1 MRVLFLLV
9 NGACDIACAYCF
21 YTTGYERRD
30 AARIRPS
37 EAGPLADRIRDVG
50 FASVILTGGDP
61 LQSRLK
67 GETYAL
73 VAALKERGLRV
84 IVNTSAAFLTESDLD
99 RIVALGV
106 DRVDVSIDSHLPEIH
121 DAQRGRHADAVA
133 AIDGLLARGHCSLA
147 ATVVVTPLN
156 APTLADTV
164 RWLRE
169 RGVTDVR
176 IQRAFLPESGVV
188 PLAAL
193 RRTAVDA
200 AFAAVAARLP
210 AAHVADYAA
219 LTADA
224 WAGLPPPRNAACQMG
239 KSYFVCGP
247 DGRLTP
253 CFHRPDVPLGNLL
266 HDPIEDVRAA
276 LDAHPLRNVRMP
288 ACFGTHCASLFDNP
302 RFWQE

>member
-1 MRVLFLLV
+1 MRCLFLLV
-9 NGACDIACAYCF
+9 NSACDIACAYCF
-21 YTTGYERRD
+21 YTTGYERRGAERVR
-30 AARIRPS
+30 AA
-37 EAGPLADRIRDVG
+37 EVGPLADRIRDAG
-50 FASVILTGGDP
+50 FATVILTGGDP

-67 GETYAL
+67 GDSYAL
-73 VAALKERGLRV
+73 VAALKDRGLRV
-84 IVNTSAAFLTESDLD
+84 IINTSAAYLTALDLD
-99 RIVALGV
+99 RIVAIGV
-106 DRVDVSIDSHLPEIH
+106 DRVDVSIDSHLAEIH

-133 AIDGLLARGHCSLA
+133 AIDGLLARGFRSLA

-164 RWLRE
+164 CWLRE
-169 RGVTDVR
+169 HGVADVR

-193 RRTAVDA
+193 RRTADAA
-200 AFAAVAARLP
+200 AFAAVAAQLSAP
-210 AAHVADYAA
+210 HVVDYAA

-224 WAGLPPPRNAACQMG
+224 WIGRPPSEKAVCQMG

-247 DGRLTP
+247 DGSLTP
-253 CFHRPDVPLGNLL
+253 CFHRSDVPLGNLL

-288 ACFGTHCASLFDNP
+288 NCFGTHCASLFDNP
-302 RFWQE
+302 RFWRE